1 MRAVAD
7 VQTPGQVGTKDR
19 VLTESLCA
27 PIIGHD
33 KAFCNLRA
41 AFALK
46 GTTLS
51 RTDRADGVVS
61 FYATRWGFVRHLG
74 NFDEARDFLRLI
86 GGAA

>member
-1 MRAVAD
+1 M
-7 VQTPGQVGTKDR
+7 QTPGQVGTKDR
-19 VLTESLCA
+19 ALSESQSA

-46 GTTLS
+46 GTTLT
-51 RTDRADGVVS
+51 RTDRADGVIS
-61 FYATRWGFVRHLG
+61 YYATRWGLVRHLG
-74 NFDEARDFLRLI
+74 NQDEARDFLRLI